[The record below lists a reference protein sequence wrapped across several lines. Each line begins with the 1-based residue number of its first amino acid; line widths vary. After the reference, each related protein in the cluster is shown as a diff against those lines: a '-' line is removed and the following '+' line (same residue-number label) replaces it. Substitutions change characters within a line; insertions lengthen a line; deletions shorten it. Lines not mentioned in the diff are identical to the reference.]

1 MNELVYNHQ
10 TEATMKDWEASNLD
24 NSEYLGTIEIPTN
37 LEETEW
43 QLFELVV
50 TPTKIVFG
58 GACNVGFL
66 ESGYLLR
73 SACRTLD
80 EDLQML
86 HEELRTYYQDGPR
99 FTTSIVCNKR
109 M

>member
-1 MNELVYNHQ
+1 MQ
-10 TEATMKDWEASNLD
+10 DWEASNLD

-73 SACRTLD
+73 STYRTLD

-86 HEELRTYYQDGPR
+86 YEELRTYYQDGPR